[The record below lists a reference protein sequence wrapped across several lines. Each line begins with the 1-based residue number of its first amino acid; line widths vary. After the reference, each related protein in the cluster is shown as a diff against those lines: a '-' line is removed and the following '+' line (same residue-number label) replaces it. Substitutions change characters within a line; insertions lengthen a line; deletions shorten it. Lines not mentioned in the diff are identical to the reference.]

1 MDRLKVL
8 WENIC
13 LLAKQL
19 KEHMECSSLLF
30 IKSRL
35 EGNLTSAAFQYTN
48 RLLKA
53 VMGTKRVSGE
63 RQC

>member
-19 KEHMECSSLLF
+19 KEHTKSSSLLF

-35 EGNLTSAAFQYTN
+35 EGNLTIAAFQYTN